1 MIAADSSFV
10 HQGLASRVVF
20 GRGTIAQVTD
30 EVVRLDLNRVL
41 VVTSPEQEAQGNDL
55 AAQLGKRTR
64 DTFAEATMHVPASVA
79 AAAGALARDIAAD
92 GVVALGGGSAIGLA
106 KAVALET
113 SLPILAIPTTYA
125 GSEMTPVWG
134 LTDGQRKRT
143 GRDTRVL
150 PKTVVY
156 DLDLTTSLPADLS
169 VTSAVNALAHA
180 VEAMYAPDGSPV
192 VSLTAESAASALL
205 SGIDAIA
212 TAPDD
217 MDARARLTY
226 GAWLAGSCLGATTM
240 SLHHKLCHVLGGLY
254 DLPHAWTHTVL
265 LPYVMRYNLAVA
277 ADARERLS
285 RAVGSEDP
293 PGVLVELLGRHGLRR
308 SLADL
313 GMTFGD
319 IDRAVDQAVG
329 SAYPNPR
336 EVTAPEVT
344 RILSAA
350 LCGDDP

>member
-20 GRGTIAQVTD
+20 GRGALARVPGEID
-30 EVVRLDLNRVL
+30 RLDLHRVL
-41 VVTSPEQEAQGNDL
+41 VVTSPEQETHGNDL
-55 AAQLGKRTR
+55 AAQLGKRAQAS
-64 DTFAEATMHVPASVA
+64 FAEAAMHVPTGVA
-79 AAAGALARDIAAD
+79 AAAVTLVRDVAAD
-92 GVVALGGGSAIGLA
+92 GVIALGGGSAIGLA

-134 LTDGQRKRT
+134 LTDEQGKQT

-150 PKTVVY
+150 PATVIY
-156 DLDLTTSLPADLS
+156 DLDLTTSLPTDVS

-192 VSLTAESAASALL
+192 VNLVAESAAAALM
-205 SGIDAIA
+205 SGIDALA
-212 TAPDD
+212 RASDD
-217 MDARARLTY
+217 MNARAQLTY

-254 DLPHAWTHTVL
+254 DLPHAWTHAVL
-265 LPYVMRYNLAVA
+265 LPYVMRYNLAAA
-277 ADARERLS
+277 ADVRERLARALGS
-285 RAVGSEDP
+285 DDPPRAV
-293 PGVLVELLGRHGLRR
+293 VEKLGKHGMRR

-313 GMTFGD
+313 GMTAD
-319 IDRAVDQAVG
+319 QVARAVEHTVASG
-329 SAYPNPR
+329 YANPR
-336 EVTAPEVT
+336 EVTATAVT

-350 LCGDDP
+350 LRGDDP